1 EIQGNATNSLYSHI
15 GKHMNL
21 TELNDQQA
29 WFSGDYDRTWIDHD
43 ENGLL
48 HNVIEESRSSS
59 TGFLPSL
66 QELRK
71 TFHFYPYI
79 SRHASLE
86 IEISFPSVLTNRLW
100 KLNENSRS
108 VVTADGEYAAEQPQ
122 GLPAVIAE
130 LTRWAAQNLE
140 LTLKSEINVGPRLS
154 EEGRLK
160 RRSRKCNTTRGE
172 PKACAKEEAN
182 QSEWRQGGEKRKIE
196 QCKGE
201 RSCPLFSGNPPPHMS
216 KKRERG
222 RKNNHFTLAHEVAG
236 LASAYSLS
244 INKMRNGGERKRSLL
259 KRLCTRNRTNAD
271 PEEWVW
277 AFEKMNMQRVRA
289 DGDSRT
295 GKSGTR
301 HLLNKTKNKAIPC
314 PREKLVMIAMNAALE
329 DVYKKVFADSYQH
342 GTDSEKEEAWH
353 EIAGQRISDSELLDS
368 MDGGRA
374 LQLKHE
380 INVESTII
388 QRGTTKRDQDQP
400 LEEFQPLLPLGRVS
414 LLSEL
419 AGREDQLIN
428 MNLESGWL
436 IAASLYWRLSGRG
449 GACYRNLFPGVNLVR
464 SILRE
469 KKDGN
474 EWEDWSS
481 LFISRKE
488 LVSTSLI
495 RRTNKKRLTV

>member
-1 EIQGNATNSLYSHI
+1 MDSPIDESDLGSLSHRRTSLEVEREGNRKGSPSLCLLLAAFLVHPALRRLQIQLQSAEKERKKAFVVFSSRFHLRLRRAFFPVFNSSPARFELRVVGRPSRFASSRPAKKVKGSGQRVGGRCRTAIAYSCRLDVGHEIHHYTEQIMGIHISVKGNCAR
-15 GKHMNL
+15 
-21 TELNDQQA
+21 
-29 WFSGDYDRTWIDHD
+29 FSR
-43 ENGLL
+43 
-48 HNVIEESRSSS
+48 ESPSARESMREGSRR
-59 TGFLPSL
+59 TGFRP
-66 QELRK
+66 
-71 TFHFYPYI
+71 
-79 SRHASLE
+79 
-86 IEISFPSVLTNRLW
+86 NRA
-100 KLNENSRS
+100 RS
-108 VVTADGEYAAEQPQ
+108 QRADGEYAAEQPQ

-222 RKNNHFTLAHEVAG
+222 RKNNRFTLAHEVAG
-236 LASAYSLS
+236 LA
-244 INKMRNGGERKRSLL
+244 
-259 KRLCTRNRTNAD
+259 RTNAD

-277 AFEKMNMQRVRA
+277 AFEKMNMQR
-289 DGDSRT
+289 
-295 GKSGTR
+295 
-301 HLLNKTKNKAIPC
+301 
-314 PREKLVMIAMNAALE
+314 
-329 DVYKKVFADSYQH
+329 
-342 GTDSEKEEAWH
+342 
-353 EIAGQRISDSELLDS
+353 
-368 MDGGRA
+368 
-374 LQLKHE
+374 
-380 INVESTII
+380 
-388 QRGTTKRDQDQP
+388 
-400 LEEFQPLLPLGRVS
+400 EEFQPLLPLGRVS

-419 AGREDQLIN
+419 AGREDRLIHT
-428 MNLESGWL
+428 NLESGWL
-436 IAASLYWRLSGRG
+436 IAASLSWRLSGRG

>member
-1 EIQGNATNSLYSHI
+1 MREG
-15 GKHMNL
+15 
-21 TELNDQQA
+21 
-29 WFSGDYDRTWIDHD
+29 
-43 ENGLL
+43 
-48 HNVIEESRSSS
+48 SRR
-59 TGFLPSL
+59 TGFRP
-66 QELRK
+66 
-71 TFHFYPYI
+71 
-79 SRHASLE
+79 
-86 IEISFPSVLTNRLW
+86 NRA
-100 KLNENSRS
+100 RS
-108 VVTADGEYAAEQPQ
+108 QRADGEYAAEQPQ

-222 RKNNHFTLAHEVAG
+222 RKNNRFTLAHEVAG
-236 LASAYSLS
+236 LA
-244 INKMRNGGERKRSLL
+244 
-259 KRLCTRNRTNAD
+259 RTNAD

-329 DVYKKVFADSYQH
+329 DVYKK
-342 GTDSEKEEAWH
+342 
-353 EIAGQRISDSELLDS
+353 
-368 MDGGRA
+368 
-374 LQLKHE
+374 
-380 INVESTII
+380 
-388 QRGTTKRDQDQP
+388 
-400 LEEFQPLLPLGRVS
+400 EEFQPLLPLGRVS

-419 AGREDQLIN
+419 AGREDRLIHT
-428 MNLESGWL
+428 NLESGWL
-436 IAASLYWRLSGRG
+436 IAASLSWRLSGRG

>member
-1 EIQGNATNSLYSHI
+1 MDSPIDESDLGSLSHRRTSLEVEREGNRKGS
-15 GKHMNL
+15 
-21 TELNDQQA
+21 
-29 WFSGDYDRTWIDHD
+29 
-43 ENGLL
+43 
-48 HNVIEESRSSS
+48 
-59 TGFLPSL
+59 PSL
-66 QELRK
+66 CLLLAAFSRPSCPAPLTDSVAGLFFPVFNSSPARFELRVVGRPSRFASSRPAK
-71 TFHFYPYI
+71 KVKGSGQRVGGRCRTAIAYSCRLDVGHEIHHYTEQIMGIHI
-79 SRHASLE
+79 SVKGNCARFSRE
-86 IEISFPSVLTNRLW
+86 SPSARRTGSTQPN
-100 KLNENSRS
+100 K
-108 VVTADGEYAAEQPQ
+108 PQ

-222 RKNNHFTLAHEVAG
+222 RKNNRFTLAHEVAG
-236 LASAYSLS
+236 LA
-244 INKMRNGGERKRSLL
+244 
-259 KRLCTRNRTNAD
+259 RTNAD

-329 DVYKKVFADSYQH
+329 DVYKK
-342 GTDSEKEEAWH
+342 EPIRRKKKH
-353 EIAGQRISDSELLDS
+353 EIGGGRISDSELLDS

-388 QRGTTKRDQDQP
+388 QRGTTKRDRDQP
-400 LEEFQPLLPLGRVS
+400 LVYRVP
-414 LLSEL
+414 
-419 AGREDQLIN
+419 
-428 MNLESGWL
+428 NLRFFKDPIPVG
-436 IAASLYWRLSGRG
+436 ASKL
-449 GACYRNLFPGVNLVR
+449 
-464 SILRE
+464 
-469 KKDGN
+469 D
-474 EWEDWSS
+474 
-481 LFISRKE
+481 
-488 LVSTSLI
+488 
-495 RRTNKKRLTV
+495 